1 MDGKLELVEP
11 GMVLADAALD
21 AAGHVLLPAG
31 TVLTPAHLA
40 ALAERGV
47 ARLAVVPDAHGR
59 ARIDRLF
66 RKLDPAHGDAWAAV
80 ALRASVTAWRKENA
94 G

>member
-1 MDGKLELVEP
+1 MDGKLEQVKP

-21 AAGHVLLPAG
+21 AHGHVLLPAG
-31 TVLTPAHLA
+31 TVLTPSHLA

-47 ARLAVVPDAHGR
+47 VRLAVVPDAYGQ

-66 RKLDPAHGDAWAAV
+66 RKVDPAHGDAWAAID
-80 ALRASVTAWRKENA
+80 LRASVAAWRREIA